1 MELFGIEINRKKG
14 SHKSGKTFA
23 PPTESDGALEIE
35 TTTGGG
41 VNFAQQNGFSFD
53 LDAMPTDEFELLI
66 TYRSLALQQ
75 EIDEAVQ
82 EIVNEAIITDNSKP
96 SVSIILDDVEL
107 SAGIKNKIRD
117 EFDYILSLLKFKT
130 QGYGVF
136 RKWYVDGRLYYH
148 KVVDES
154 SANKGIV
161 QLVPID
167 PINIKLIREIKKSK
181 DGRADVYELSDV
193 EEYFLYSRRPFM
205 EIKGG
210 DKTTQQSSSS
220 HGLRINKEAVTH
232 VSSGLLSADAKLVL
246 SYLYKAIKPFN
257 NVKLMED
264 SVIIYRV
271 TRAPERRIFY
281 VDVGNLPKGKAEQYL
296 KDIMNRFRNKVV
308 YDVNKGTINNRKKF
322 QTMMEDYW
330 LPRREGGR
338 GTEVSTLPGGQ
349 NLGELEDVE
358 YFKNK
363 LYRSLNVPLSR
374 FMQEGGAFN
383 IGRTTEITRDE
394 IKFSKFISRLRKSF
408 SSLFDDILKTQLILK
423 KVITIEEWDEIEQS
437 ITYDFL
443 EDNYFQELKEL
454 EVNNDRIE
462 ALSNVV
468 NSGAIGK
475 YISHDYVRRNIL
487 RQTEAEIESEDKKM
501 DEESK
506 DSKYK
511 DEDDMDDMDD
521 IGNGGGFG
529 NQPQDEPDPQ
539 NIQDD
544 EEESEK
550 EEEELKKKEDE
561 EEEESEKA
569 KADAKAKQAKKAK
582 ESK

>member
-1 MELFGIEINRKKG
+1 
-14 SHKSGKTFA
+14 
-23 PPTESDGALEIE
+23 
-35 TTTGGG
+35 
-41 VNFAQQNGFSFD
+41 
-53 LDAMPTDEFELLI
+53 MPTDEFDLLL

-82 EIVNEAIITDNSKP
+82 EIVNEAIITDDMKQ
-96 SVSIILDDVEL
+96 SVAIILDDVDL
-107 SAGIKNKIRD
+107 SESIKTKIRD
-117 EFDYILSLLKFKT
+117 EFDYIMKLLKFKT
-130 QGYGVF
+130 EGYGVF

-148 KVVDES
+148 KVVDET
-154 SANKGIV
+154 SAKKGIV

-181 DGRADVYELSDV
+181 EGQTDVYDLADID
-193 EEYFLYSRRPFM
+193 EYFLYSRRPFI
-205 EIKGG
+205 ELKAG
-210 DKTTQQSSSS
+210 DRNSNQGQNTQ
-220 HGLRINKEAVTH
+220 GLKIPKEAVTH
-232 VSSGLLSADAKLVL
+232 VPSGLLSADAKLVL

-257 NVKLMED
+257 NLKLMED
-264 SVIIYRV
+264 SVVIYRV

-308 YDVNKGTINNRKKF
+308 YDVNKGTINNRKKY
-322 QTMMEDYW
+322 QTMMEDFW

-358 YFKNK
+358 YFKSK

-374 FMQEGGAFN
+374 FQQEGGAFN

-394 IKFSKFISRLRKSF
+394 IKFSKFISRLRKKF
-408 SSLFDDILKTQLILK
+408 AGLFDDLLKTQLIMK
-423 KVITIEEWDEIEQS
+423 NIITIEEWDEIEQCIS
-437 ITYDFL
+437 YDFL

-454 EVNNDRIE
+454 EVNNDRVE
-462 ALSNVV
+462 ALSNIV

-475 YISHDYVRRNIL
+475 YISHDYVRRNVL
-487 RQTEAEIESEDKKM
+487 RQTEDEIVEEDKKIEEEKKDPKYQEE
-501 DEESK
+501 DEFGGGG
-506 DSKYK
+506 
-511 DEDDMDDMDD
+511 DD

-539 NIQDD
+539 NVQDD
-544 EEESEK
+544 EEEQEEKQDKVEK
-550 EEEELKKKEDE
+550 EEED
-561 EEEESEKA
+561 ESEKA
-569 KADAKAKQAKKAK
+569 SDAKAKQAKKAK
-582 ESK
+582 EKK

>member
-1 MELFGIEINRKKG
+1 MELFGIEIKRKKE
-14 SHKSGKTFA
+14 SEKSGKTFA
-23 PPTESDGALEIE
+23 PPTQPDGAIEIE
-35 TTTGGG
+35 TQEGG
-41 VNFAQQNGFSFD
+41 VNFAQQNGYAFD
-53 LDAMPTDEFELLI
+53 LDAMPTDEFELLL

-75 EIDEAVQ
+75 EVDEAVQ
-82 EIVNEAIITDNSKP
+82 EICNEAIITDDMKA
-96 SVSIILDDVEL
+96 SVAVILDDVDL
-107 SAGIKNKIRD
+107 SEGIKQKIRD
-117 EFDYILSLLKFKT
+117 EFEHIMKLLKFKT
-130 QGYGVF
+130 EGYGVF

-148 KVVDES
+148 KVVDET
-154 SANKGIV
+154 SAKKGIIDII
-161 QLVPID
+161 PID

-181 DGRADVYELSDV
+181 DGQTDVYDLADIN
-193 EEYFLYSRRPFM
+193 EYFLYSRRPFI
-205 EIKGG
+205 ELKAG
-210 DKTTQQSSSS
+210 DRNTQGNQNTN
-220 HGLRINKEAVTH
+220 GLKIPKDAVTH
-232 VSSGLLSADAKLVL
+232 VPSGLLSADAKLVL

-257 NVKLMED
+257 NLKLMED
-264 SVIIYRV
+264 SVVIYRV

-308 YDVNKGTINNRKKF
+308 YDVNKGTINNRKKY
-322 QTMMEDYW
+322 QTMMEDFW

-358 YFKNK
+358 YFKSK

-374 FMQEGGAFN
+374 FQQEGGAFN

-394 IKFSKFISRLRKSF
+394 IKFSKFISRLRKKF
-408 SSLFDDILKTQLILK
+408 AGLFDDLLKTQLILK
-423 KVITIEEWDEIEQS
+423 KVITFEEWDEIEQQ

-462 ALSNVV
+462 ALSNMV

-475 YISHDYVRRNIL
+475 YVSNDYVRRNVL
-487 RQTEAEIESEDKKM
+487 RQTEAEIVEEDKKIEEEKKDPKYQEE
-501 DEESK
+501 DEFGDGGGE
-506 DSKYK
+506 
-511 DEDDMDDMDD
+511 D

-539 NIQDD
+539 NVADDKEDTDKELEKKEKEAD
-544 EEESEK
+544 EEDA
-550 EEEELKKKEDE
+550 EEAKPKK
-561 EEEESEKA
+561 KA
-569 KADAKAKQAKKAK
+569 KAK
-582 ESK
+582 ETK

>member
-1 MELFGIEINRKKG
+1 MELFGIEIKRKKD
-14 SHKSGKTFA
+14 SEKSGKTFA
-23 PPTESDGALEIE
+23 PPTQSDGAIEIE
-35 TTTGGG
+35 TTEGG
-41 VNFAQQNGFSFD
+41 VNFAQQNGYAFD
-53 LDAMPTDEFELLI
+53 LDAMPTDEFDLLL

-82 EIVNEAIITDNSKP
+82 EIVNEAIITDDMKQ
-96 SVSIILDDVEL
+96 SVAVILDDVDL
-107 SAGIKNKIRD
+107 SEGIKSKIRD
-117 EFDYILSLLKFKT
+117 EFDYIMKLLKFKT
-130 QGYGVF
+130 EGYGVF

-148 KVVDES
+148 KVVDET
-154 SANKGIV
+154 SAKKGIV
-161 QLVPID
+161 ELIPID

-181 DGRADVYELSDV
+181 EGQTDVYDLADI

-205 EIKGG
+205 EIKAG
-210 DKTTQQSSSS
+210 DRTTQQSSNQQ
-220 HGLRINKEAVTH
+220 GLRIPKEAVTH
-232 VSSGLLSADAKLVL
+232 VPSGLLSADAKLVL

-264 SVIIYRV
+264 SVVIYRV

-308 YDVNKGTINNRKKF
+308 YDVNKGTINNRKKY
-322 QTMMEDYW
+322 QTMMEDFW

-394 IKFSKFISRLRKSF
+394 IKFSKFISRLRKKF
-408 SSLFDDILKTQLILK
+408 AGLFDDLLKTQLILK
-423 KVITIEEWDEIEQS
+423 NIITVEEWDEIEQS
-437 ITYDFL
+437 ISYDFL

-462 ALSNVV
+462 ALSNIV

-475 YISHDYVRRNIL
+475 YISHDYVRKNIL
-487 RQTEAEIESEDKKM
+487 RQTEDEIEEEDKKIA
-501 DEESK
+501 EEEK
-506 DSKYK
+506 DPKYK
-511 DEDDMDDMDD
+511 EEGDDDFGGGDD

-539 NIQDD
+539 NVADDKEDD
-544 EEESEK
+544 EEREDKVEK
-550 EEEELKKKEDE
+550 EKDE
-561 EEEESEKA
+561 EEAESKKA
-569 KADAKAKQAKKAK
+569 KAKPKTK

>member
-1 MELFGIEINRKKG
+1 MELFGIEIKRKGKEPE
-14 SHKSGKTFA
+14 KSGKTFT
-23 PPTESDGALEIE
+23 PPTQPDGAVEIE
-35 TTTGGG
+35 TTETGI
-41 VNFAQQNGFSFD
+41 NFAQQSAYAFD
-53 LDAMPTDEFELLI
+53 LDAMPTDEFELLL
-66 TYRSLALQQ
+66 TYRQLALQQ

-82 EIVNEAIITDNSKP
+82 EIVNESIIMDDMKA
-96 SVSIILDDVEL
+96 SVSIVLDDVEL
-107 SAGIKNKIRD
+107 SENIKDKIRD
-117 EFDYILSLLKFKT
+117 EFEYIMKLLKFKT
-130 QGYGVF
+130 EGYGVF

-154 SANKGIV
+154 SAKKGIV
-161 QLVPID
+161 ELVPID

-181 DGRADVYELSDV
+181 EGQTEVYDLKDV
-193 EEYFLYSRRPFM
+193 EEYFLYSRRPFI
-205 EIKGG
+205 ELKAG
-210 DKTTQQSSSS
+210 DKNMASTQNQNTQ
-220 HGLRINKEAVTH
+220 GLRIPKDAVTH
-232 VSSGLLSADAKLVL
+232 VPSGLLSADGKLVL

-257 NVKLMED
+257 NLKLMED
-264 SVIIYRV
+264 SVVIYRV

-296 KDIMNRFRNKVV
+296 KDIMNRFKNKVV

-322 QTMMEDYW
+322 QTMMEDFW

-374 FMQEGGAFN
+374 FQQDSTAFN

-394 IKFSKFISRLRKSF
+394 IKFSKFISRLRKKF
-408 SSLFDDILKTQLILK
+408 ATLFDDLLRTQLILK
-423 KVITIEEWDEIEQS
+423 KVITHEEWDEIEQCVS
-437 ITYDFL
+437 YDFL

-462 ALSNVV
+462 ALSNIV

-475 YISHDYVRRNIL
+475 YISHEWVRRNVL
-487 RQTEAEIESEDKKM
+487 RQTEDEIEEEDKKI
-501 DEESK
+501 EEEKK
-506 DSKYK
+506 DPKYQE
-511 DEDDMDDMDD
+511 EDDEF
-521 IGNGGGFG
+521 GGGGFG
-529 NQPQDEPDPQ
+529 GGEPADEPEDEPEPE
-539 NIQDD
+539 NITQDK
-544 EEESEK
+544 EEDQEREEDEK
-550 EEEELKKKEDE
+550 EEDAEQ
-561 EEEESEKA
+561 
-569 KADAKAKQAKKAK
+569 KADAEKKAKAKKAK